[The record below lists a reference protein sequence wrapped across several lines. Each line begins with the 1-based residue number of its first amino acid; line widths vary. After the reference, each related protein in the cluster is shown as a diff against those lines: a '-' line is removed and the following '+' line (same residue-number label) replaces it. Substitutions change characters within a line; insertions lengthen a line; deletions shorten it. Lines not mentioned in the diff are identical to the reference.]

1 MNVIAIALAAAV
13 LSFVFLIGGLVYHR
27 LASWRERRLYP
38 PTGELVAI
46 DGARLHVVSAGRG
59 TPTVVLDSALAGSS
73 LSWLEIQPR
82 LAELTRV
89 VSYDRAGF
97 GWSDASPAP
106 RTVDNMVEELDQ
118 LLRNADVEAPYVLVG
133 HSYGGWIAAL
143 YASRHRKNVAGV
155 VLVDTPHPREWMDPD
170 RLQTSRVAR
179 GARLA
184 RRAAWCARF
193 GLMRLL
199 FLLERVHVGV
209 FSEHGRV
216 AELLGKTPVAIRSQ
230 LRRFWVQPSTLE
242 ALASQIENAPA
253 SAAEVFAKVFAKV
266 FDDTSHDG
274 DYGDLPL
281 VVLTAANPDA
291 KRLDDQLQ
299 TTALS
304 RAGRHVVARRS
315 GHWIPFEEPDL
326 IVDAVRDVV
335 ESLR

>member
-1 MNVIAIALAAAV
+1 MIMIGIVVAAPIAV
-13 LSFVFLIGGLVYHR
+13 LGLGLVYHR
-27 LASWRERRLYP
+27 VASGRERRLHP

-46 DGARLHVVSAGRG
+46 EGARLHVVSVGRG
-59 TPTVVLDSALAGSS
+59 TPTIVLDSALAGSS
-73 LSWLEIQPR
+73 LSWSEIQPR

-118 LLRNADVEAPYVLVG
+118 LLANADVEAPYVLVG
-133 HSYGGWIAAL
+133 HSYGGWISQL

-155 VLVDTPHPREWMDPD
+155 VLVDTPHPREWMNPD
-170 RLQTSRVAR
+170 RLQASRVAR

-193 GLMRLL
+193 GLMRLM
-199 FLLERVHVGV
+199 FLLERVRVDVGV
-209 FSEHGRV
+209 GVLSEHGRV

-230 LRRFWVQPSTLE
+230 VRTFWVQPSPLE

-253 SAAEVFAKVFAKV
+253 SAAKVV
-266 FDDTSHDG
+266 QETS
-274 DYGDLPL
+274 DYGDMPL

-304 RAGRHVVARRS
+304 SAGRHVIARRS
-315 GHWIPFEEPDL
+315 SHWIPFEEPDL

-335 ESLR
+335 SSLR

>member
-1 MNVIAIALAAAV
+1 MPVPVIVNVIATTIALAV
-13 LSFVFLIGGLVYHR
+13 LLLSSIAGLGFVYHR
-27 LASWRERRLYP
+27 IASRRERRLHP

-46 DGARLHVVSAGRG
+46 EATRLHVLSVGRG

-73 LSWLEIQPR
+73 LSWSEIQPR

-106 RTVDNMVEELDQ
+106 RTVENMVEELDQ
-118 LLRNADVEAPYVLVG
+118 LLATADVEPPYVLVG
-133 HSYGGWIAAL
+133 HSYGGWVAQL
-143 YASRHRKNVAGV
+143 YASRHRKRVAGV
-155 VLVDTPHPREWMDPD
+155 VLVDSPHPKTWMDPD
-170 RLQTSRVAR
+170 AAQASRVAR

-184 RRAAWCARF
+184 HRAAWCARF
-193 GLMRLL
+193 GLMRLM
-199 FLLERVHVGV
+199 FQLERVHV

-216 AELLGKTPVAIRSQ
+216 AELLGKTPVAIRRQ
-230 LRRFWVQPSTLE
+230 LRTFWVQPRTLE

-253 SAAEVFAKVFAKV
+253 SAAKVFEE
-266 FDDTSHDG
+266 TS

-315 GHWIPFEEPDL
+315 GHWIPLEEPDL
-326 IVDAVRDVV
+326 IVDAVRDVLG
-335 ESLR
+335 STR

>member
-1 MNVIAIALAAAV
+1 MPVIINVIAIALAV
-13 LSFVFLIGGLVYHR
+13 LLLSSIVGLIYHAI
-27 LASWRERRLYP
+27 ASRRERRLHP

-46 DGARLHVVSAGRG
+46 EGTRLHMFTAGRG
-59 TPTVVLDSALAGSS
+59 TPTVVLDSALAGTS
-73 LSWLEIQPR
+73 LSWSEIQPR

-106 RTVDNMVEELDQ
+106 RTVENMVEELDQ
-118 LLRNADVEAPYVLVG
+118 LLSSAGVEAPYVLVG
-133 HSYGGWIAAL
+133 HSYGGWVAQL
-143 YASRHRKNVAGV
+143 YASRHRKRIAGV
-155 VLVDTPHPREWMDPD
+155 ILVDSPHPKDWMDPD
-170 RLQTSRVAR
+170 QAQASRVAR

-193 GLMRLL
+193 GLMRLM
-199 FLLERVHVGV
+199 FLLERVGVGV
-209 FSEHGRV
+209 FGEHGRV
-216 AELLGKTPVAIRSQ
+216 AELLGKTPMAIRRQ
-230 LRRFWVQPSTLE
+230 LRTFWVQPGTLE

-253 SAAEVFAKVFAKV
+253 SAAKVFEET
-266 FDDTSHDG
+266 F

-304 RAGRHVVARRS
+304 RRGRHVVARHS
-315 GHWIPFEEPDL
+315 GHWIPLEEPDL
-326 IVDAVRDVV
+326 IVDAVRDVL
-335 ESLR
+335 ESTR

>member
-1 MNVIAIALAAAV
+1 MSMIGILVAAPVI
-13 LSFVFLIGGLVYHR
+13 FLIGVLVLMLVYHR
-27 LASWRERRLYP
+27 IASRRERRLHP

-46 DGARLHVVSAGRG
+46 EGTRLHVVSRGRG

-73 LSWLEIQPR
+73 LSWSEIQPR

-106 RTVDNMVEELDQ
+106 RTVENMVEELDQ
-118 LLRNADVEAPYVLVG
+118 LLANADVEAPYVLVG
-133 HSYGGWIAAL
+133 HSYGGWIVQL
-143 YASRHRKNVAGV
+143 YASRYRKNVAGV
-155 VLVDTPHPREWMDPD
+155 VLVDTPHPREWMNPD
-170 RLQTSRVAR
+170 RLQASRVAR

-184 RRAAWCARF
+184 RRAAWWARF
-193 GLMRLL
+193 GLMRLM
-199 FLLERVHVGV
+199 FLLEHVGV
-209 FSEHGRV
+209 GVLSEHGRI
-216 AELLGKTPVAIRSQ
+216 AELLGKTPAAIRSQ
-230 LRRFWVQPSTLE
+230 LRTFWVQPSSLE

-253 SAAEVFAKVFAKV
+253 SAAMVSEE
-266 FDDTSHDG
+266 TSDFG
-274 DYGDLPL
+274 DMPL

-315 GHWIPFEEPDL
+315 GHWIPLEEPDL

-335 ESLR
+335 SSLRCLRCLR

>member
-1 MNVIAIALAAAV
+1 MSMIGIVVAAPITV
-13 LSFVFLIGGLVYHR
+13 LVLGLVYHR
-27 LASWRERRLYP
+27 IASRRERRLHP

-46 DGARLHVVSAGRG
+46 EGARLHVVSRGRG

-73 LSWLEIQPR
+73 LSWSEIQPR

-106 RTVDNMVEELDQ
+106 RTVENMVEELDQ
-118 LLRNADVEAPYVLVG
+118 LLANADVEAPYVLVG
-133 HSYGGWIAAL
+133 HSYGGWIAQL
-143 YASRHRKNVAGV
+143 YASRHRKTVAGL
-155 VLVDTPHPREWMDPD
+155 VLVDTPHPREWMEPD

-193 GLMRLL
+193 GLMRLM
-199 FLLERVHVGV
+199 FLLEHVRVDVGV
-209 FSEHGRV
+209 LSEHGRI
-216 AELLGKTPVAIRSQ
+216 AELLGKTPAAIRSQ
-230 LRRFWVQPSTLE
+230 LRTFWVQPSSLE

-253 SAAEVFAKVFAKV
+253 SAAKVSEE
-266 FDDTSHDG
+266 TSDFG
-274 DYGDLPL
+274 DMPL

-315 GHWIPFEEPDL
+315 GHWIPLEEPDL
-326 IVDAVRDVV
+326 VVDAVRDVV
-335 ESLR
+335 SSLR

>member
-1 MNVIAIALAAAV
+1 MSMSMIGIVVAAPVTV
-13 LSFVFLIGGLVYHR
+13 LVLVLGYHR
-27 LASWRERRLYP
+27 IATRRERRRHP

-46 DGARLHVVSAGRG
+46 EGVRLHVVSRGRG

-73 LSWLEIQPR
+73 LSWSEIQPR

-118 LLRNADVEAPYVLVG
+118 LLANADVEAPYVLVG
-133 HSYGGWIAAL
+133 HSYGGWIAQL
-143 YASRHRKNVAGV
+143 YASRHRQNVAGL
-155 VLVDTPHPREWMDPD
+155 VLVDTPHPREWMEPD

-193 GLMRLL
+193 GLMRLM
-199 FLLERVHVGV
+199 FLLEHVGV
-209 FSEHGRV
+209 GLGVLSEHGRI
-216 AELLGKTPVAIRSQ
+216 AELLRKTPAAIRSQ
-230 LRRFWVQPSTLE
+230 LRTFWVQTSSLE

-253 SAAEVFAKVFAKV
+253 SAAKVSKE
-266 FDDTSHDG
+266 TSDFG
-274 DYGDLPL
+274 DMPL

-291 KRLDDQLQ
+291 KRLQDQLQ

-315 GHWIPFEEPDL
+315 GHWIPLEEPDL

>member
-1 MNVIAIALAAAV
+1 MIALVAPLLLLGFLV
-13 LSFVFLIGGLVYHR
+13 VGLIGGLVYHR
-27 LASWRERRLYP
+27 FASWRERRLYP

-46 DGARLHVVSAGRG
+46 DGTRLHVVSAGRG

-73 LSWLEIQPR
+73 LSWSEIQPR

-118 LLRNADVEAPYVLVG
+118 LLANADVEAPYVLVG
-133 HSYGGWIAAL
+133 HSYGGWIVEL
-143 YASRHRKNVAGV
+143 YASRHRNNVAGL
-155 VLVDTPHPREWMDPD
+155 VLVDAPHPREWMDPD
-170 RLQTSRVAR
+170 RLQTKRVAR

-184 RRAAWCARF
+184 RRVAWCARF
-193 GLMRLL
+193 GLMRLM
-199 FLLERVHVGV
+199 FLLERVGVGG
-209 FSEHGRV
+209 FSEHGSV

-230 LRRFWVQPSTLE
+230 LRAFWVQPSTLE

-253 SAAEVFAKVFAKV
+253 SATEVFAKVF
-266 FDDTSHDG
+266 DETSHYG
-274 DYGDLPL
+274 DYGDMPL

-291 KRLDDQLQ
+291 QRLEDQLQ

-315 GHWIPFEEPDL
+315 GHWIPLEEPDL

-335 ESLR
+335 SSLR